1 MRVGSLNGFSAS
13 FQDRVLIQRLK
24 MQGERTL
31 PDAVAEALNETA
43 DAITMRSRLNVQR
56 RLTVRTQFTVNSI
69 RTKNRARGRN
79 AARMFART
87 GTISK
92 YLPIQNVG
100 GEIRANRRRMP
111 IPTREHARGGSN
123 RNVVRR
129 RYRMDR
135 LGSIKN
141 SSRYF
146 MGSGPSGKM
155 GIWQRDGRRLKMIR
169 DLSQQSVRIE
179 PTNWFTDAIDE
190 IAPTV
195 NQRFKRAA
203 DRRL

>member
-1 MRVGSLNGFSAS
+1 MERL
-13 FQDRVLIQRLK
+13 RRHEQRS
-24 MQGERTL
+24 L
-31 PDAVAEALNETA
+31 PDAVAEALNSTA
-43 DAITMRSRLNVQR
+43 DAITIRSRLNVQR

-100 GEIRANRRRMP
+100 GEVRARSSRIP
-111 IPTREHARGGSN
+111 IPTVQHARGGSN

-129 RYRMDR
+129 RYHMNR
-135 LGSIKN
+135 LGSIRG

-146 MGSGPSGKM
+146 MGRGPSGTT
-155 GIWQRDGRRLKMIR
+155 GLWERDGRRLKMIR
-169 DLSQQSVRIE
+169 DLSRSAVRIE
-179 PTNWFTDAIDE
+179 PTNWFNDAINE
-190 IAPTV
+190 VAPTV
-195 NQRFKRAA
+195 GARWRQAA
-203 DRRL
+203 LRRL

>member
-87 GTISK
+87 GTTSR

-100 GEIRANRRRMP
+100 GEIRANRSRMP

-146 MGSGPSGKM
+146 MGSGPSGKA

-169 DLSQQSVRIE
+169 DLSQQSVRIK

-195 NQRFKRAA
+195 NQRFKIAA